1 MGGNGQPDRFAVA
14 RQNMVEQ
21 QLRQRGIADVRV
33 LTAFGRV
40 PRDEFVGEAH
50 CAEAYG
56 DFPIPI
62 GEGQTISQPYIVAAM
77 IEPLGL
83 EASDVVL
90 EIGTGSGYET
100 AVLAEMV
107 RQVYSIERH
116 AELAQRAGSILERLG
131 YRNVAIFIGDG
142 SAGLPELGPFDGIVV
157 SAASPRFPS
166 ALFEQLREGGRMI
179 TPVGSA
185 QAQELQL
192 ITKARCQPVI
202 TRLEGC
208 RFVPLVGTEGFPPD
222 G

>member
-50 CAEAYG
+50 RAEAYG

-116 AELAQRAGSILERLG
+116 AELAQR
-131 YRNVAIFIGDG
+131 
-142 SAGLPELGPFDGIVV
+142 
-157 SAASPRFPS
+157 
-166 ALFEQLREGGRMI
+166 
-179 TPVGSA
+179 
-185 QAQELQL
+185 
-192 ITKARCQPVI
+192 
-202 TRLEGC
+202 
-208 RFVPLVGTEGFPPD
+208 
-222 G
+222 